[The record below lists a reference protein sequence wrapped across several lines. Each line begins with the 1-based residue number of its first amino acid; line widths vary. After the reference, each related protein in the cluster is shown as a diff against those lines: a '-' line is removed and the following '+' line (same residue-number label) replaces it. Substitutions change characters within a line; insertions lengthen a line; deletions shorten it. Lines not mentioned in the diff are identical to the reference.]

1 MEQPEKASLLLE
13 KAKDDEILLEEIISN
28 ERVRNE
34 IIGFHAQ
41 QASEKLLKALLM
53 AKNIPYRRTHDLTEL
68 IDLLGDNGIRVPESL
83 MEIRTLSP
91 FAVDFRYDYIPEEE
105 EEPFDRK
112 RALEMVRML
121 RNWIEKMLM

>member
-1 MEQPEKASLLLE
+1 MEPPEKASLLLE

-68 IDLLGDNGIRVPESL
+68 IDLLVDNGLKFPEPL

-91 FAVDFRYDYIPEEE
+91 FAVDFRYDYIPEEK
-105 EEPFDRK
+105 EEPFDRE

-121 RNWIEKMLM
+121 RNWVEKMLM